1 MIWHGDKLEPGS
13 FSNDTLPNQLNVK
26 ESLFLI
32 GLGIVAWS
40 GSALQYVI
48 S

>member
-1 MIWHGDKLEPGS
+1 MIWHGDKLEPSS
-13 FSNDTLPNQLNVK
+13 FSNDTLLNKLNVK
-26 ESLFLI
+26 KSLFLI
-32 GLGIVAWS
+32 GLGIAAWS